1 MLSKNKQTTRI
12 VILLALFVALTG
24 CAATEETSSSGS
36 GSSLPA
42 LKVSVSG
49 LQQGKNVV
57 LNSGQSTATN
67 VFTENEALGITT
79 DGTYSF
85 GSFASGISYNITVRQ
100 QPVSQTCTVTSGE
113 GTLSAS
119 TTVVVTCSSD
129 SYTISGTVVG
139 MLSGQSVTL
148 QNNSGDDL
156 TVSDNMSFSFSTSVA
171 SGEAYLVTVKTQ
183 PTGQTCTPNLNSGVV
198 SDNVS
203 DVSIICS
210 YTVYTVSGSV
220 SGLSGTLVLQNN
232 YGSDL
237 TLTSDGSFSFR
248 VASSAKYN
256 VRVKSQPNGKCV
268 VSNSSGTISADVDN
282 VSVGCWV
289 LVDGGV
295 SSTGV
300 NKNSA
305 YSADNVSLHAFPTAN
320 ILFDAVFGNNTF
332 VAVGYSPSANNL
344 SGVTFGNNTFV
355 AVGDSGSI
363 VRSTDNGT
371 SWDNATT
378 DNSTANNLSG
388 VTFGNNTFVGV
399 GSSGNIVR
407 STDNGTSWDNA
418 TTDNSTANNLSGVT
432 FGNNTF
438 VGVGSS
444 GNIVRSTD
452 NGTSWDNATTDNST
466 ANNLS
471 GVTFGNNTFVG
482 VGSSGNIVRSTDN
495 GTSWDNATTDNSTA
509 NNLSGVTFGNNT
521 FVGVGSSGNI
531 VRSTDNG
538 SSFSTVTSPTS
549 NNLFKVA
556 FGNNTFVAVGSS
568 GNIVRSTDNGTS
580 WENTTDSNSMLYVSW
595 SEVSEVGSNSQIR
608 VKSYDNSSW
617 STIDGDGNNGINLI
631 GSRNA
636 TNPSMADNGTH
647 LFAVWSEDDGA
658 GNGLIRSAVY
668 DNNSQAW
675 DFLNSNYQAL
685 NNSTSNSANNPQL
698 LYNNSSLY
706 VIWSENN
713 GTANQVRVRQ
723 FDNSSSWNLVDNI
736 GANTT
741 GINKDTSRNAINPKM
756 MNFNSEIYAAWSE
769 SDGTA
774 SQIRVAKFDNSSSW
788 TFVDGNSSTGINK
801 ATGKNATDPTM
812 AVLSTKLYLSWS
824 ETNADNRTQIR
835 VKSYDGSS
843 WSFVDGDNATQGI
856 NKDYTQNAS
865 YPQLV
870 TVTEG
875 NIENSTDNGVSWNN
889 ATSYS
894 SSSKLYAVWLEENGN
909 SQVRVAEFDGTST
922 WSFKDGDSF
931 DGLNINTAKITGKP
945 SAVAYLNQLIVAWSE
960 INSLGVPQIRVASSP
975 F

>member
-57 LNSGQSTATN
+57 LSSGQSTATN

-363 VRSTDNGT
+363 VRSTDNGSSFDNTTSPTANSLSGVTFGNNTFLAVGDSGSIVRSTDNGT

-378 DNSTANNLSG
+378 DNSTAKNLSG

-438 VGVGSS
+438 VAVGDT

-452 NGTSWDNATTDNST
+452 NGTSWDNATSP
-466 ANNLS
+466 
-471 GVTFGNNTFVG
+471 
-482 VGSSGNIVRSTDN
+482 
-495 GTSWDNATTDNSTA
+495 TA

>member
-57 LNSGQSTATN
+57 LSSGQSTATN

-363 VRSTDNGT
+363 VRSTDNGSSFDNTTSPTANSLSGVTFGNNTFLAVGDSGSIVRSTDNGT

-378 DNSTANNLSG
+378 DNSTAKNLSG

-438 VGVGSS
+438 VAVGDT

-452 NGTSWDNATTDNST
+452 NGTSWDNATSP
-466 ANNLS
+466 
-471 GVTFGNNTFVG
+471 
-482 VGSSGNIVRSTDN
+482 
-495 GTSWDNATTDNSTA
+495 TA

-538 SSFSTVTSPTS
+538 SSFSTVTSPTA

-835 VKSYDGSS
+835 VKSYDGSN

>member
-67 VFTENEALGITT
+67 VFTESEALGITT

-85 GSFASGISYNITVRQ
+85 GSFASGISYNITIRQ

-363 VRSTDNGT
+363 VRSTDNGSSFDNTT
-371 SWDNATT
+371 SP
-378 DNSTANNLSG
+378 TANNLSG

-438 VGVGSS
+438 VAVGDT

-452 NGTSWDNATTDNST
+452 NGTSWDNATSP
-466 ANNLS
+466 
-471 GVTFGNNTFVG
+471 
-482 VGSSGNIVRSTDN
+482 
-495 GTSWDNATTDNSTA
+495 TA

-835 VKSYDGSS
+835 VKSYDGSN

>member
-67 VFTENEALGITT
+67 VFTESEALGITT

-85 GSFASGISYNITVRQ
+85 GSFASGISYNITIRQ

-332 VAVGYSPSANNL
+332 VAVGYSPS
-344 SGVTFGNNTFV
+344 
-355 AVGDSGSI
+355 
-363 VRSTDNGT
+363 
-371 SWDNATT
+371 
-378 DNSTANNLSG
+378 
-388 VTFGNNTFVGV
+388 
-399 GSSGNIVR
+399 
-407 STDNGTSWDNA
+407 
-418 TTDNSTANNLSGVT
+418 
-432 FGNNTF
+432 
-438 VGVGSS
+438 
-444 GNIVRSTD
+444 
-452 NGTSWDNATTDNST
+452 
-466 ANNLS
+466 
-471 GVTFGNNTFVG
+471 
-482 VGSSGNIVRSTDN
+482 
-495 GTSWDNATTDNSTA
+495 A

>member
-57 LNSGQSTATN
+57 LSSGQSTATN

-363 VRSTDNGT
+363 VRSTDNGSSFDNTT
-371 SWDNATT
+371 SP
-378 DNSTANNLSG
+378 TANSLSG
-388 VTFGNNTFVGV
+388 VTFGNNTFLAVGDS
-399 GSSGNIVR
+399 GS
-407 STDNGTSWDNA
+407 
-418 TTDNSTANNLSGVT
+418 
-432 FGNNTF
+432 
-438 VGVGSS
+438 
-444 GNIVRSTD
+444 
-452 NGTSWDNATTDNST
+452 
-466 ANNLS
+466 
-471 GVTFGNNTFVG
+471 
-482 VGSSGNIVRSTDN
+482 IVRSTDN

>member
-57 LNSGQSTATN
+57 LSSGQSTATN

-363 VRSTDNGT
+363 VRSTDNGSSFDNTT
-371 SWDNATT
+371 SP
-378 DNSTANNLSG
+378 TANSLSG
-388 VTFGNNTFVGV
+388 VTFGNNTFLAVGDS
-399 GSSGNIVR
+399 GS
-407 STDNGTSWDNA
+407 
-418 TTDNSTANNLSGVT
+418 
-432 FGNNTF
+432 
-438 VGVGSS
+438 
-444 GNIVRSTD
+444 
-452 NGTSWDNATTDNST
+452 
-466 ANNLS
+466 
-471 GVTFGNNTFVG
+471 
-482 VGSSGNIVRSTDN
+482 IVRSTDN

-835 VKSYDGSS
+835 VKSYDGSN